1 MGDNFFPFCP
11 SCFLLVSS
19 SASCTSETVPW
30 SPRKQSGARSC
41 PHPLAIG
48 GQMPSLGI
56 STEHGLAGT
65 CEAALTAAEIC
76 ITCEWS
82 LSAPAFTKTSG
93 ERLKKTLL
101 CYRTR

>member
-1 MGDNFFPFCP
+1 
-11 SCFLLVSS
+11 
-19 SASCTSETVPW
+19 
-30 SPRKQSGARSC
+30 
-41 PHPLAIG
+41 
-48 GQMPSLGI
+48 MPSLGI

-93 ERLKKTLL
+93 ERLRRTLL